1 MSSVSETLKRVIID
15 KAPLIACALV
25 MLIMTYLPNVAAV
38 ELVSVLMDDSSMGAQ
53 LAYCALSAAMAFL
66 LLWLFERWYSP
77 QYKGTIT
84 LEGAGA
90 GLKVL
95 LPVIVFWVVWI
106 VIKVAMG
113 FYNAYPLD
121 LESFLKGL
129 RPGVLEESSYRG
141 MAMGIVLCKYHKKG
155 SVWLPVVFTSVVF
168 GLMHLTNLFGE
179 DLTSEIAIH
188 LMLNV
193 LFACAFGA
201 IFAMTFTL
209 CGSVWPTLVVHSAY
223 DTALN
228 CLLYTDASP
237 EWLAV
242 VDILATIA
250 LMVFTA
256 VLFYRSR
263 DKTEAL
269 WDKKWGISQ

>member
-1 MSSVSETLKRVIID
+1 MSSVSETIKRAIIG
-15 KAPLIACALV
+15 KMSLIATTIIMV
-25 MLIMTYLPNVAAV
+25 VMTYLPNVVAA
-38 ELVSVLMDDSSMGAQ
+38 ELVGVLMDDSFIGAQ
-53 LAYCALSAAMAFL
+53 LAYCAVSAGLAFL
-66 LLWLFERWYSP
+66 LLLLFEKWYSP
-77 QYKGTIT
+77 QYEGTIT
-84 LEGAGA
+84 WKGAGR
-90 GLKVL
+90 GFKIL

-106 VIKVAMG
+106 AIKIALG
-113 FYNAYPLD
+113 YYNVYPLD
-121 LESFLKGL
+121 AESFLKGL
-129 RPGVLEESSYRG
+129 RPGVVEETSYRG
-141 MAMGIVLCKYHKKG
+141 MAMGVVLYRYHKKG
-155 SVWLPVVFTSVVF
+155 NVWLPVVFTSVVF

-209 CGSVWPTLVVHSAY
+209 CGSVWPTLIVHSAY

-256 VLFYRSR
+256 VLFFRSR
-263 DKTEAL
+263 DKIEAL